1 MIYLLIFLAGVM
13 LSLMQSFGGV
23 LSGYV
28 GLFGTSFAVHL
39 IGGVLLAGYILLVLR
54 RRIRFGPM
62 PWYAYL
68 AALFGIALT
77 VVNSYCVAH
86 LGASLTTCLSIAGQL
101 FFSVLI
107 DHFGLLGMRRLRFDP
122 KRLPALGLIAA
133 GLALVT
139 FAS

>member
-1 MIYLLIFLAGVM
+1 MAHRGVADLLHRPGNRNLCQFTQPV
-13 LSLMQSFGGV
+13 SQSEI
-23 LSGYV
+23 
-28 GLFGTSFAVHL
+28 
-39 IGGVLLAGYILLVLR
+39 IGLLAG
-54 RRIRFGPM
+54 
-62 PWYAYL
+62 
-68 AALFGIALT
+68 GIDGLHDTAGKLEGAGCG
-77 VVNSYCVAH
+77 SDDGLCSCVAR

-101 FFSVLI
+101 LFSIPI